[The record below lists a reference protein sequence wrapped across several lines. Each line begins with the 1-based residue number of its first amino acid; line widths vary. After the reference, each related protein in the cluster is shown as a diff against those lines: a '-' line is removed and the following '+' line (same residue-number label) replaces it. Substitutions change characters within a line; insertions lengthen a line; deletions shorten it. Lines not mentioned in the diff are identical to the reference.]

1 MTALI
6 RKAVHIE
13 RRALNW
19 LTLELQIFFFPDC
32 PKVFFFPRFF
42 IFFQIF
48 FRLPKVLNNHA
59 PKCGCYPIPNCLT
72 RLSPRFIV
80 NRVQIKL
87 MHRNS
92 IDCPNGININVLVV
106 LSSSYSVLCSSRY
119 TSCFKIPVDRGCI
132 RSPEKRLSS
141 RLILAFTKEVQC
153 RLALKKHRMVVTSTS
168 V

>member
-1 MTALI
+1 MTDSGLANPLFS
-6 RKAVHIE
+6 R
-13 RRALNW
+13 L
-19 LTLELQIFFFPDC
+19 
-32 PKVFFFPRFF
+32 PKVFFFPDCLFFFRF
-42 IFFQIF
+42 F
-48 FRLPKVLNNHA
+48 FRLPKVLNYHA

-72 RLSPRFIV
+72 RLSPRFII

-132 RSPEKRLSS
+132 RSPEKRLLS
-141 RLILAFTKEVQC
+141 RLILALTREVQC